1 MNVKKVLVTGS
12 TGYVGGRLVPKLLE
26 LGYKV
31 RVLVRNPERLKNR
44 AWYDKVDIY
53 QGDVLKS
60 DSLTSLFDDIDI
72 AYYLIH
78 SMSHSKNFDET
89 DLDAANNF
97 CKSAKGSNLKKI
109 IYLGGLGDSDTALSK
124 HLKSRQNTGN
134 ALRESGI
141 DITEFRAGVIVGSGS
156 LSFEMIRNLSERI
169 PVMICPKWIYTKT
182 QPIAISNIIDYLI
195 GTIMLDLPI
204 NQIFEIGG
212 KDVLSY
218 GDMIK
223 EYSKIRKLKRYLIPV
238 PVLTPAL
245 SSYWVHW
252 TTPLSANITR
262 PLVESLKNESIVNN
276 KLAGNYFSNIKLIS
290 YKQAVNIALENLNK
304 EIVETSWSDSLS
316 SSEGKDLI
324 VDIISIEGLIVE
336 KRSRIINNSKK
347 NIFSYLM
354 SLGGKNGWL
363 YANILWVIRGY
374 IDLLVGGVGLRRG
387 RRNPAE
393 LKQGDALDFWRV
405 EKLILNKL
413 IRLKAEMKLPGSA
426 WLQYEIISIN
436 NDKCELIQSAYFAPR
451 GLGGLAYWYLLYP
464 IHKII
469 FSGLIKTIGERVE
482 NNENQ

>member
-1 MNVKKVLVTGS
+1 MSKNILVTGS
-12 TGYVGGRLVPKLLE
+12 TGYVGGRLVPQLLE
-26 LGYKV
+26 KGYNI

-44 AWYDKVDIY
+44 SWHSKVEIFK
-53 QGDVLKS
+53 GDVLKL
-60 DSLTSLFDDIDI
+60 DTLAELFKNIDL

-78 SMSHSKNFDET
+78 GMSD
-89 DLDAANNF
+89 DNNF
-97 CKSAKGSNLKKI
+97 ETTDVKAARNFCLAAKNYSVEKI
-109 IYLGGLGDSDTALSK
+109 IYLGGLAESNDKLSK
-124 HLKSRQNTGN
+124 HLSSRHKTGEV
-134 ALRESGI
+134 LRESGI

-156 LSFEMIRNLSERI
+156 LSFEMIRNLTERI
-169 PVMICPKWIYTKT
+169 PIMICPRWIYTKT
-182 QPIAISNIIDYLI
+182 QPIAISNIMEYLI
-195 GTIMLDLPI
+195 NTISLDIPK

-212 KDVLSY
+212 QDILSY
-218 GDMIK
+218 GEMIK
-223 EYSKIRKLKRYLIPV
+223 EYSKVRKLNRYLIPV
-238 PVLTPAL
+238 PVLTPTL

-262 PLVESLKNESIVNN
+262 PLVQSLKNESIVKN
-276 KLAGNYFSNIKLIS
+276 KSVDRYFSNIKLIS
-290 YKQAVNIALENLNK
+290 YKQAVNIALEKLNK
-304 EIVETSWSDSLS
+304 ELVETSWSDSLS

-324 VDIISIEGLIVE
+324 VDIKSIEGLIVE
-336 KRSRIINNSKK
+336 KRSRIIKNSKK
-347 NIFSYLM
+347 NIFSYLL
-354 SLGGKNGWL
+354 SLGGENGWL

-436 NDKCELIQSAYFAPR
+436 NEKSELIQSAYFAPR